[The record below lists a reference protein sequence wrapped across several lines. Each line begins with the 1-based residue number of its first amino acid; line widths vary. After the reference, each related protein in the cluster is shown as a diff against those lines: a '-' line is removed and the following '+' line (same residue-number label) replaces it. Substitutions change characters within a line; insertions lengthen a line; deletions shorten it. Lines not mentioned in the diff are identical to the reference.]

1 MVYVD
6 IISFNN
12 NNNNNCPPGTSRF
25 LQCRVSLRF
34 QFPPPPCGGN
44 LLSLRYF
51 VPPQSQRS
59 RPLTSRHITF
69 VELGLPPLLPN
80 ASKYFLAS

>member
-1 MVYVD
+1 M
-6 IISFNN
+6 ISFD
-12 NNNNNCPPGTSRF
+12 NNCPPGTSRF

-44 LLSLRYF
+44 LFFLWYF
-51 VPPQSQRS
+51 VPSLSQRS

-80 ASKYFLAS
+80 ASRYFLAS